1 MKEFEFKMNDNK
13 SVRIESTDY
22 AKAEKVFS
30 QYKKLGFPKGEILF
44 SVSLSPIVAFSNS
57 EGSWNY
63 RPQCQQSMLHQNYR
77 KDNYE

>member
-63 RPQCQQSMLHQNYR
+63 RPQCQQLVIRLDYQ
-77 KDNYE
+77 KG